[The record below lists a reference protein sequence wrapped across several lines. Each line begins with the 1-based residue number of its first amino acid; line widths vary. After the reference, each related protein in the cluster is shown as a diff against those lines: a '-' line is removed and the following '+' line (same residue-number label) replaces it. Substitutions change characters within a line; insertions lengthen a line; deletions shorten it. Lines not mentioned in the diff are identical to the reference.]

1 MHNEKTKSLKINENT
16 DVFITPNQRSNEI
29 HIRKKVSSVHWST
42 YDKGVINVRI
52 HKFNHKDTIELDT
65 SRYAN
70 PREAFWFWCS
80 KEAKLYNKKRTT
92 QEKKDFY
99 FSVVEVLN
107 IKGEEE

>member
-1 MHNEKTKSLKINENT
+1 MIEN
-16 DVFITPNQRSNEI
+16 I
-29 HIRKKVSSVHWST
+29 
-42 YDKGVINVRI
+42 KGVEMNQFTYSVIKKYI
-52 HKFNHKDTIELDT
+52 PSFETEIFYQDTIELDT

-99 FSVVEVLN
+99 FYVVEVLN